1 MAALKEITQL
11 DDIKLLV
18 NTFYGKVREDQLL
31 GPVFEEKIKDHWP
44 RHLETMYRFWQTL
57 LLEEHTYYG
66 SPSLK
71 HMDLPI
77 EKEHFTRWL
86 SLLSQTI
93 DENFI
98 GNIAEEAKWR
108 ASRMAEVFE
117 AKLSYMRE
125 TSRKPL
131 L

>member
-1 MAALKEITQL
+1 MASLKEITQL
-11 DDIKLLV
+11 EDIKLLV
-18 NTFYGKVREDQLL
+18 NTFYDKVREDPLL
-31 GPVFEEKIKDHWP
+31 GPVFESKIKDQWP
-44 RHLETMYRFWQTL
+44 RHLEIMYGFWQTL

-77 EKEHFTRWL
+77 EETHFTRWL
-86 SLLSQTI
+86 ALFFQTV
-93 DENFI
+93 DENFT
-98 GNIAEEAKWR
+98 GNITEEAKWR
-108 ASRMAEVFE
+108 ASRMAEVFK

-125 TSRKPL
+125 VNRKPL